1 MPTRIFSLLLGA
13 LVALAFSLPVLAN
26 RFPEF
31 VSLRDAGKL
40 EAALDALRAELADPS
55 FISRRKDQR
64 VYHRMHFLHTLGT
77 HAQGVGV
84 NPAHDQE
91 ARKLYD
97 EGVKYA
103 EDDAEL
109 LAYMA
114 NGLAIYYSRTFRPG
128 LMMSLY
134 RKELEQWERTK
145 NRLRLTLTYDGIGA
159 AYWDAGEW
167 ELARFNYAKAH
178 EAAATYFVLGER
190 PKDTNEW
197 LQYWILLGRQM
208 DNFAQL
214 GDQAA
219 LEKVWTLYEP
229 IGGKYLN
236 ITTTSYQFGAQ
247 VFAVAGRIER
257 ARGLLTRARQLW
269 TTESARWASNQ
280 RVMLGIEASFAC
292 AEATVAFYA
301 ADYASAAPGYERCME
316 GNKALGTAEGETS
329 LGQKRGI
336 SYEALGQADKA
347 IAAFRSS
354 IAAAEK
360 SRASFSVAQRARFF
374 RGISR
379 NGYWGLTRIMARRA
393 ASGDEA
399 AFFEALHTSELVRG
413 RQLGEL
419 IDPDMAARITPA
431 SLKALQLRLPPDA
444 VVLAY
449 TATETEL
456 VMLALA
462 RDRVLAAVTPY
473 DSRAYAA
480 LARRITADLAN
491 PASNRAELESRLLEL
506 SKPVL
511 AAARPLIAG
520 KARLIALPDGIMN
533 TVPFELLSLSD
544 STYRPLIADYVV
556 ASAPSI
562 AFIEY
567 ADRRRGA
574 SRAEN
579 LIAIADP
586 NYSKS
591 RPLAG
596 ASAEEIRAA
605 TRGSRHLAYFEP
617 LPETRSEVQ
626 AIAKMFSSEKS
637 ELLFGEKALESRV
650 KTADLSSYGFL
661 HFATHGILG
670 GEVPGIGEPALV
682 LGDEPGEDGFLTSS
696 EVGKLK
702 INAELTVLSAC
713 NTGSGEFVTG
723 EGVMGMSRAFLA
735 AGSRSV
741 VVSLWPVASKQTEH
755 LMVDFYRHL
764 RSGQPAADALR
775 RAKLDMIEQA
785 QKSNSPESHPF
796 FWAPF
801 ILFGG

>member
-1 MPTRIFSLLLGA
+1 MPMRIRFLFLGA
-13 LVALAFSLPVLAN
+13 LIALLLSPPVLAN

-31 VSLRDAGKL
+31 VRLRDAGKL

-55 FISRRKDQR
+55 LISRRKDQR
-64 VYHRMHFLHTLGT
+64 VIHRMHFLHTLGA
-77 HAQGVGV
+77 HVRAVGIS
-84 NPAHDQE
+84 PAHDQE

-114 NGLAIYYSRTFRPG
+114 NGLAIYYSLSFRNG
-128 LMMSLY
+128 LAMPLF
-134 RKELEQWERTK
+134 RKELEQWERK
-145 NRLRLTLTYDGIGA
+145 DNRFRLILTYDAIGS
-159 AYWDAGEW
+159 AYWDTGES
-167 ELARFNYAKAH
+167 ELARFNFAKTL
-178 EAAATYFVLGER
+178 EAAAKYYVFGER
-190 PKDTNEW
+190 PKDINEW
-197 LQYWILLGRQM
+197 LQYWILLGKQM

-219 LEKVWTLYEP
+219 LEKLWALYEP
-229 IGGKYLN
+229 IAGRYWNMAALA
-236 ITTTSYQFGAQ
+236 YQNGAQ
-247 VFAVAGRIER
+247 FFAAAGRAER
-257 ARGLLTRARQLW
+257 ARELLARARQLW
-269 TTESARWASNQ
+269 STESVRFASNQ
-280 RVMLGIEASFAC
+280 RIMQGTEASFAC
-292 AEATVAFYA
+292 TEATIAFFA
-301 ADYASAAPGYERCME
+301 ADHAAAAPAYERCIE
-316 GNKALGTAEGETS
+316 GNKALGTAEGEMN

-336 SYEALGQADKA
+336 SYEALGQTDKA

-354 IAAAEK
+354 IAATEK
-360 SRASFSVAQRARFF
+360 TRESYSVAQRARFF
-374 RGISR
+374 RTIAR

-393 ASGDEA
+393 AAGDEA
-399 AFFEALHTSELVRG
+399 GFFEALHTSELVRG

-419 IDPDMAARITPA
+419 IDPDMASRITPA

-462 RDRVLAAVTPY
+462 RDRVLAAVTSY
-473 DSRAYAA
+473 DSRAFAT

-491 PASNRAELESRLLEL
+491 PVSNRAELESRLLEL
-506 SKPVL
+506 SRPVL
-511 AAARPLIAG
+511 AAARPLIVG
-520 KARLIALPDGIMN
+520 KARLIVLPDGIMN
-533 TVPFELLSLSD
+533 TVPFELLSLSE
-544 STYRPLIADYVV
+544 SAYRPLIADYVV

-596 ASAEEIRAA
+596 ASAAEIRAA

-637 ELLFGEKALESRV
+637 ELLFGEKALESLV

-670 GEVPGIGEPALV
+670 GEVPGVEEPSLV

-696 EVGKLK
+696 EVSKLK
-702 INAELTVLSAC
+702 IGAELTVLSAC

-741 VVSLWPVASKQTEH
+741 VVSLWPVASKQTER

-764 RSGQPAADALR
+764 RSGRPAAEALR
-775 RAKLDMIEQA
+775 AAKLEMIEQA
-785 QKSNSPESHPF
+785 GKSGSPETHPF